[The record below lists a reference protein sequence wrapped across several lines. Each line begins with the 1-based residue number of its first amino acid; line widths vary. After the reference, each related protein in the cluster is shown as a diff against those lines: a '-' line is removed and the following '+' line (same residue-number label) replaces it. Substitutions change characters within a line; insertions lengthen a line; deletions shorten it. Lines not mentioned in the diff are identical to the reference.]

1 MSEQQASEQTTTV
14 DHRATIEGLEKQLAA
29 TSRATRPHEHAVLA
43 YRLGLAYAE
52 SPTGNPAET
61 LRKALAFYDVAAAIF
76 DPRFEPVHH
85 ARVLN
90 AAGAAHRGLG
100 DRRKA
105 AELFEKAVALFAEGG
120 NDNERAAAYNNLGLC
135 RTEMGQPAAGVEAFD
150 AAIPLFDAY
159 SDEGKR
165 GVISTLHNRGQAHT
179 ALNTEEGLEL
189 ALADFEE
196 ARGMIDPDANPLHH
210 GMVEHSV
217 GVTCSALAKLSPDD
231 GRPAFLQEAIRAFN
245 NSLQVFTRT
254 SFPYYHAL
262 VKHNLGLAHES
273 LGGTANL
280 RRALGC
286 FEDALAVLDT
296 RLHAEVWKQAYASLE
311 RVEKALAAVAPGM
324 TRIDHFA
331 ALLAVAGME
340 ERIILVRER
349 VFRLLA
355 QPAPTNMTG
364 VAELVRAIGLLGYD
378 DARKI
383 DEALMKLVIELPQD
397 QQSLALRAIIAG
409 NASIEDEDLR
419 LDADRAID
427 QSIGDALGGP
437 QRVAVRDFMAAE
449 GWERP

>member
-1 MSEQQASEQTTTV
+1 MSDQSTI

-52 SPTGNPAET
+52 SPTGNPAEG
-61 LRKALAFYDVAAAIF
+61 LRKALAYYDVAAAIF

-90 AAGAAHRGLG
+90 AAGAAHRALG

-105 AELFEKAVALFAEGG
+105 AELFEKAVALFASEAGT
-120 NDNERAAAYNNLGLC
+120 DNERAAAYNNLGLC
-135 RTEMGQPAAGVEAFD
+135 RTEMGQAAAGVEAFD

-165 GVISTLHNRGQAHT
+165 GVISALHNRGQAHT
-179 ALNTEEGLEL
+179 GLGTEEGLEA

-196 ARGMIDPDANPLHH
+196 ARGMIDPDANPLHY

-217 GVTCSALAKLSPDD
+217 GVTCSALAKLSED
-231 GRPAFLQEAIRAFN
+231 GRSAFLQEGIRAFN
-245 NSLQVFTRT
+245 NSLRVFTRT
-254 SFPYYHAL
+254 AFPYYHAL
-262 VKHNLGLAHES
+262 VKHNLGLAYES
-273 LGGTANL
+273 QGGTANL
-280 RRALGC
+280 RRALAC

-296 RLHAEVWKQAYASLE
+296 RLHADAWKQAYASLQ
-311 RVEKALAAVAPGM
+311 RVETQLGQVAPGM
-324 TRIDHFA
+324 SRTEHFA
-331 ALLAVAGME
+331 ALLGTVGLD
-340 ERIILVRER
+340 ERMVLVRER

-355 QPAPTNMTG
+355 QPAPRNATAL
-364 VAELVRAIGLLGYD
+364 AELIRAIGLLD
-378 DARKI
+378 FEEARRI

-397 QQSLALRAIIAG
+397 TQALSLRAIIAAH
-409 NASIEDEDLR
+409 ASIEDPHAREN
-419 LDADRAID
+419 ADRALD
-427 QSIGDALGGP
+427 QAIGDALGGP
-437 QRVAVRDFMAAE
+437 QRVAVRDFMGSE